1 MPKKERVIHN
11 VKEIELTA
19 KTVDEAKKAA
29 LEQLG
34 VTEDQVEVI
43 VLKKGRGGVL
53 GMGAEEAK
61 ILVRIIDNK
70 PADSNPGHGNIA
82 EESKEILGT
91 LIKLLGIEAEI
102 LIAPGDGDSPLTLNI
117 NGDDLGALIGRH
129 GQALASLQYILRMI
143 IAEKQKSWI
152 PINIDV
158 GGYKQRRYDSLQ
170 RLALRLADQVKASRR
185 PINLE
190 PMPADERRIIHMAL
204 SENPEVTTQSTG
216 DGEQRKVIV
225 LLRNR

>member
-1 MPKKERVIHN
+1 M
-11 VKEIELTA
+11 KEIELTA
-19 KTVDEAKKAA
+19 KTVEEAKTAA

-61 ILVRIIDNK
+61 ILVRIIDHK
-70 PADSNPGHGNIA
+70 PADSSVGYGNIA
-82 EESKEILGT
+82 EESKEVLGN
-91 LIKLLGIEAEI
+91 LVRLLGIEAEI
-102 LIAPGDGDSPLTLNI
+102 LIAPGDADSPLTLNI

-143 IAEKQKSWI
+143 IAEKQKNWI

-216 DGEQRKVIV
+216 DGDQRKVIV
-225 LLRNR
+225 LLRKR

>member
-1 MPKKERVIHN
+1 

-19 KTVDEAKKAA
+19 KTVEEATASA

-34 VTEDQVEVI
+34 VSEDQVEVT
-43 VLKKGRGGVL
+43 VLKKGRTGVL

-61 ILVRIIDNK
+61 ILVKVKDIKSADDNG
-70 PADSNPGHGNIA
+70 SQGNVA
-82 EESKEILGT
+82 EESREILSN
-91 LIKLLGIEAEI
+91 LLKLLGIDAEI
-102 LIAPGDGDSPLTLNI
+102 LVTRGEGDSPLTLNI

-158 GGYKQRRYDSLQ
+158 AGYKQRRYESLQ
-170 RLALRLADQVKASRR
+170 RLALRLADQVKVSRR

-216 DGEQRKVIV
+216 DGEQRKVTV
-225 LLRNR
+225 LLRKR